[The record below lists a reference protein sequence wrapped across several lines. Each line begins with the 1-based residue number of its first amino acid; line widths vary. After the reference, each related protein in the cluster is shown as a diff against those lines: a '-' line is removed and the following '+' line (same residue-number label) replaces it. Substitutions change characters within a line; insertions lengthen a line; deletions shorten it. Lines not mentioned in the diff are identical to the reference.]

1 MTLREMTY
9 QLRLQL
15 VEKGFHT
22 ELVPSEERNRIL
34 DLKLPKGYEEYRVIY
49 KGIVTV
55 GYLEVWKS
63 DSDTL
68 KVLLFKMKP
77 EFDRVEGT
85 EYISSIVA
93 EYNGATI
100 I

>member
-1 MTLREMTY
+1 MTLHKMTY

-22 ELVPSEERNRIL
+22 EVVPSEERNRIL
-34 DLKLPKGYEEYRVIY
+34 NLKLPNSYEEYEVMY
-49 KGIVTV
+49 KGQITV
-55 GYLEVWKS
+55 GYLEVWQS
-63 DSDTL
+63 DIDTL

-85 EYISSIVA
+85 EDIVNIVA

-100 I
+100 K

>member
-1 MTLREMTY
+1 MTLDSTINR
-9 QLRLQL
+9 LILQL

-34 DLKLPKGYEEYRVIY
+34 NLKLPNGYEEYRVIY

-55 GYLEVWKS
+55 GYLEIWKS

-77 EFDRVEGT
+77 EFDRVAGT
-85 EYISSIVA
+85 EHITSIVA

>member
-1 MTLREMTY
+1 MTLHKMTY

-22 ELVPSEERNRIL
+22 EVVPSEERNRIL
-34 DLKLPKGYEEYRVIY
+34 NLKLPKGYEEYRVMY
-49 KGIVTV
+49 EGFTV
-55 GYLEVWKS
+55 CFLEIWKS
-63 DSDTL
+63 DTDTL

-85 EYISSIVA
+85 EDIVNIVA

-100 I
+100 K

>member
-1 MTLREMTY
+1 MTLHKMTY

-22 ELVPSEERNRIL
+22 EVVPSEERNRIL
-34 DLKLPKGYEEYRVIY
+34 NLKLPKGYEEYRVMY
-49 KGIVTV
+49 EGFTV
-55 GYLEVWKS
+55 GYLEIWKS
-63 DSDTL
+63 DTDTL
-68 KVLLFKMKP
+68 KILLFKMKP

-85 EYISSIVA
+85 EDIVNIVA

-100 I
+100 K

>member
-1 MTLREMTY
+1 MTLREITY

-22 ELVPSEERNRIL
+22 EVVPSEERNRIL
-34 DLKLPKGYEEYRVIY
+34 NLKLPKGYEEYRVMY
-49 KGIVTV
+49 EGFTV
-55 GYLEVWKS
+55 GYLEIWKS

-68 KVLLFKMKP
+68 KILLFKMKP

-85 EYISSIVA
+85 EYITSIVA
-93 EYNGATI
+93 DYNGATI
-100 I
+100 K

>member
-1 MTLREMTY
+1 MTLRNMTY

-22 ELVPSEERNRIL
+22 EVVPSEERNRIL
-34 DLKLPKGYEEYRVIY
+34 NLKLPKGYEEYRVMY
-49 KGIVTV
+49 EGFTV

-68 KVLLFKMKP
+68 KILLFKMKP

-85 EYISSIVA
+85 EDIVNIVA

-100 I
+100 K

>member
-1 MTLREMTY
+1 MTLRNMTY

-22 ELVPSEERNRIL
+22 EVVPSEERNRIL
-34 DLKLPKGYEEYRVIY
+34 NLKLPKGYEEYRVMY
-49 KGIVTV
+49 EGFTV

-68 KVLLFKMKP
+68 KILLFKMKP

-85 EYISSIVA
+85 EDIVNIVA

-100 I
+100 G

>member
-34 DLKLPKGYEEYRVIY
+34 NLKLPKGYEEYRVIY
-49 KGIVTV
+49 KGLVTV

-77 EFDRVEGT
+77 EFDRVAGT
-85 EYISSIVA
+85 EDIVNIVA

-100 I
+100 K

>member
-1 MTLREMTY
+1 MTLREITY

-22 ELVPSEERNRIL
+22 ELVPSEERNRMF
-34 DLKLPKGYEEYRVIY
+34 DLRFPKGYEEYRVIY
-49 KGIVTV
+49 KGLVTV
-55 GYLEVWKS
+55 GYIELWKS
-63 DSDTL
+63 DTDTL

-77 EFDRVEGT
+77 EFDRVAGT
-85 EYISSIVA
+85 EYIVDIVA

-100 I
+100 G

>member
-1 MTLREMTY
+1 MTLHEITY

-22 ELVPSEERNRIL
+22 ELVPSEERNRMF
-34 DLKLPKGYEEYRVIY
+34 DLRFPKGYEEYRVIY
-49 KGIVTV
+49 KGLVTV

-77 EFDRVEGT
+77 EFDKVAGT
-85 EYISSIVA
+85 EDIVNIVA

-100 I
+100 K

>member
-1 MTLREMTY
+1 MTLRNMTY

-22 ELVPSEERNRIL
+22 EVVPSEERNRIL
-34 DLKLPKGYEEYRVIY
+34 NLKLPKGYEEYRVMY
-49 KGIVTV
+49 EGFTV

-68 KVLLFKMKP
+68 KVMLFKMKP

-85 EYISSIVA
+85 EDIVNIVA

-100 I
+100 G

>member
-22 ELVPSEERNRIL
+22 ELVPSEERNRMF
-34 DLKLPKGYEEYRVIY
+34 DLRFPKGYEEYMVMYQGLI
-49 KGIVTV
+49 TV
-55 GYLEVWKS
+55 GYLEIWKS

-85 EYISSIVA
+85 EDIVNIVA
-93 EYNGATI
+93 DYNGATI
-100 I
+100 G

>member
-1 MTLREMTY
+1 MTLNNMID

-15 VEKGFHT
+15 LEEGFNT

-34 DLKLPKGYEEYRVIY
+34 NLKLPKGYIEYRVMYEGFI
-49 KGIVTV
+49 V

-63 DSDTL
+63 DIDTL
-68 KVLLFKMKP
+68 KVLLYKMKP

-85 EYISSIVA
+85 EDIVSIVA

-100 I
+100 G